1 MHSEFQYEQQ
11 IREDEERIARY
22 FDNLPLFMDLPG
34 EDEAIFERIAK
45 TTSEKVPHSDTLR
58 SMTAEYEAYAE
69 DDEEFSRSDRS
80 VFRPEEYEM
89 LDIIDSISLLY
100 AERFAV
106 SENAEC
112 TEKILAV
119 ICQSGKTLARIS
131 DLLYADEEH
140 TALRTALAKRALH
153 DLSDL
158 IQYVSIFNNCQPD
171 SPCCREIDILHIVRS
186 KILNILFELKKN

>member
-1 MHSEFQYEQQ
+1 MHGEFYYEQQ
-11 IREDEERIARY
+11 IRDDEERIARY

-34 EDEAIFERIAK
+34 ENEAIFERIAK
-45 TTSEKVPHSDTLR
+45 TNSEKVPQSDTLR
-58 SMTAEYEAYAE
+58 RMTAEYEAYTE
-69 DDEEFSRSDRS
+69 DEEELSRSDRS
-80 VFRPEEYEM
+80 VFRPEEYEI

-106 SENAEC
+106 SNSAEN

-119 ICQSGKTLARIS
+119 LCQSGKTLARIS
-131 DLLYADEEH
+131 DLLYTETEN
-140 TALRTALAKRALH
+140 TALRSALAKRAMH

-158 IQYVSIFNNCQPD
+158 VMQIKQFGTGSDDCSI
-171 SPCCREIDILHIVRS
+171 SEEIDILHIVRT